1 MKDGILGDT
10 GNVSVWNHSVV
21 NATPPSTHDLRH
33 AVPRGRFSPS
43 GGMTSGGRITLLILV
58 VGVMLLAQAWQV
70 THRYGQHAS
79 NRRPLPVQTNELQN
93 PAHVPS
99 KP

>member
-21 NATPPSTHDLRH
+21 NATPPLSTKLQHT
-33 AVPRGRFSPS
+33 VPRGRFSPS

-58 VGVMLLAQAWQV
+58 TGVMLLAQAWQV
-70 THRYGQHAS
+70 AHRYGQHAS
-79 NRRPLPVQTNELQN
+79 NRRPAPVQTTELQN
-93 PAHVPS
+93 PVNVLS
-99 KP
+99 KQ